1 MSNLGPAYVDAC
13 EFIEAKI
20 ALKLRQRRAWVPIV
34 INPSRD
40 SIAGA
45 AGLPAVDAWLS
56 DRRFAITHEDTAI
69 LASH

>member
-1 MSNLGPAYVDAC
+1 MAIRIGILGA
-13 EFIEAKI
+13 AKI
-20 ALKLRQRRAWVPIV
+20 APPVV

-56 DRRFAITHEDTAI
+56 NRHFAITHEDNAI